1 MKESDIMNKDRR
13 YLTKSRFK
21 LAAECPTKLFYT
33 KKSLYPDSK
42 IDDPFL
48 EALADGGFQVGELAK
63 RYFPDGKEIS
73 SLDYQTSIS
82 ETNEL
87 LKHDKVI
94 IFEPAI
100 QVENYLI
107 RVDILVKNHNHFELI
122 EVKAKSYS
130 SKTSKPFINTKGKID
145 SGWKPYILDVAF
157 QKYVLQTAF
166 PKATISSHLMLV
178 DKDVKC
184 HVDGLNQKFR
194 LYKDEKNRKGISVS
208 SNLSDDDLSVK
219 LLRKVNVDEAVGVTF
234 ERELTE
240 GYPAFTFVENIK
252 SFAHHY
258 QQDIKIAP
266 VIGKKCKNC
275 EFRATTEQ
283 KANGYNDGFKEC
295 WKEQL
300 RWSEQDFN
308 VPTVLDLA
316 NFRRADEL
324 IAEGKIKLSDLT
336 KEDINHVD
344 SKKTVI
350 SPVERQWLQIEHA
363 KGHYEKS
370 EFLVESMMREMDSWT
385 YPLHFIDFETSAN
398 AIPLFKGTRPYE
410 GIAFQFSHHKVYED
424 GKVEHAT
431 QHLDTT
437 PKQFPNFEFIRKLKN
452 ALGKDNGTIFRYS
465 NHENA
470 FLNTILIQLQA
481 SDEPDSD
488 ELCNFIKTITT
499 SSKNSKLS
507 WTGERNMVDQLELVK
522 KYYYNP
528 NTNGSNS
535 IKHVLP
541 AILNESEFLK
551 NEYSQP
557 IYGSE
562 KIKSQNFN
570 NHTWIEIDHDGKVV
584 DPYKKLPELFDDFDS
599 KDVKLLSEQS
609 LKLNNGG
616 LALTAYAR
624 MQFTEMSDYER
635 DKLTKGLFE
644 YCELDTLAMVMI
656 HQAWVDFI
664 KKYKS

>member
-1 MKESDIMNKDRR
+1 MKNSQR

-21 LAAECPTKLFYT
+21 LATECPTKLFYT
-33 KKSLYPDSK
+33 KKSLYPDSN

-63 RYFPDGKEIS
+63 RYFLDGKDITA
-73 SLDYQTSIS
+73 LDYQTSIK
-82 ETNEL
+82 ETDEL
-87 LKHDKVI
+87 LKQDKVI

-100 QVENYLI
+100 QIKDYLI

-166 PKATISSHLMLV
+166 PEATISSYLMLV

-184 HVDGLNQKFR
+184 HVDGLNQKFK
-194 LYKDEKNRKGISVS
+194 LHKDNNNRKGVKVS
-208 SNLSDDDLSVK
+208 SLLTDEDLSVK
-219 LLRKVNVDEAVGVTF
+219 LLRKINIDEAVQVAYDK
-234 ERELTE
+234 ELTE
-240 GYPAFTFVENIK
+240 GYPAYTFVDNIK
-252 SFAHHY
+252 SLAHYY

-266 VIGKKCKNC
+266 VIGKKCKTC
-275 EFRATTEQ
+275 EFKATKEQ
-283 KANGYNDGFKEC
+283 EANGFKNGYKEC

-300 RWSEQDFN
+300 RWSEQDFES
-308 VPTVLDLA
+308 PTVLDLA
-316 NFRRADEL
+316 NFRRSDEL
-324 IAEGKIKLSDLT
+324 IAEGKIKLSDLS
-336 KEDINHVD
+336 KEDIKHVD
-344 SKKTVI
+344 SKLTEI
-350 SPVERQWLQIEHA
+350 SPVERQWLQIEYA
-363 KGHYEKS
+363 NGKKKNS
-370 EFLVESMMREMDSWT
+370 EFIAESMMREMDSWT

-398 AIPLFKGTRPYE
+398 AIPFFKGTRPYE

-431 QHLDTT
+431 QHLNTT
-437 PKQFPNFEFIRKLKN
+437 PKQFPNFEFVRKLKD
-452 ALGKDNGTIFRYS
+452 ALDKDNGTIFRYS

-470 FLNTILIQLQA
+470 FLNTIMKQLRA

-488 ELCNFIKTITT
+488 ELCEFIKTVTT
-499 SSKNSKLS
+499 SSKNSKLN
-507 WTGERNMVDQLELVK
+507 WTGDRNMVDQLELVK

-528 NTNGSNS
+528 STNGSNS

-551 NEYSQP
+551 NEYSKP

-562 KIKSQNFN
+562 TIKSLNLK
-570 NHTWIEIDHDGKVV
+570 NHTWIEIGEDGKVI
-584 DPYKKLPELFDDFDS
+584 DPYKKLPELFYDCDP

-624 MQFTEMSDYER
+624 LQFTEMSDYER
-635 DKLTKGLFE
+635 DKLTKGLYE

-656 HQAWVDFI
+656 HQAWVDMI
-664 KKYKS
+664 KNKF

>member
-1 MKESDIMNKDRR
+1 MKNNHR

-21 LAAECPTKLFYT
+21 LATECPTKLFYT
-33 KKSLYPDSK
+33 KKAQYPDSR

-63 RYFPDGKEIS
+63 RYFSGGKDITA
-73 SLDYQTSIS
+73 LDYQTSIT

-87 LKHDKVI
+87 LKQDKII

-178 DKDVKC
+178 DKDVEC

-194 LYKDEKNRKGISVS
+194 LHKDNNNRKGVKVS
-208 SNLSDDDLSVK
+208 SLLSDKDLSVK
-219 LLRKVNVDEAVGVTF
+219 LLRKINIDEAVQVAYDK
-234 ERELTE
+234 ELTE
-240 GYPAFTFVENIK
+240 GYPAYTFVDNIK
-252 SFAHHY
+252 SFAHYY

-266 VIGKKCKNC
+266 VIGKKCKAC
-275 EFRATTEQ
+275 EFKATKEQ
-283 KANGYNDGFKEC
+283 EANGFKNGYKEC

-300 RWSEQDFN
+300 KWSEPDFES
-308 VPTVLDLA
+308 PTVLDLA
-316 NFRRADEL
+316 NFRRSDEL
-324 IAEGKIKLSDLT
+324 IAEGKIKLSDLS
-336 KEDINHVD
+336 KEDIKHVD
-344 SKKTVI
+344 SKLTEI
-350 SPVERQWLQIEHA
+350 SPVERQWLQIEYA
-363 KGHYEKS
+363 KGKKKNS
-370 EFLVESMMREMDSWT
+370 EFIAESMMREMDSWT

-398 AIPLFKGTRPYE
+398 AIPFFKGTRPYE

-431 QHLDTT
+431 QHLNTT
-437 PKQFPNFEFIRKLKN
+437 PKQFPNFEFVRKLKD

-470 FLNTILIQLQA
+470 FLNTIMKQLRA

-488 ELCNFIKTITT
+488 ELCEFIKTITT
-499 SSKNSKLS
+499 SSKNSKLN
-507 WTGERNMVDQLELVK
+507 WTGDRNMVDQLELVK

-528 NTNGSNS
+528 STNGSNS

-541 AILNESEFLK
+541 AILNESDFLK
-551 NEYSQP
+551 NEYSKP

-562 KIKSQNFN
+562 TIKSLNLK
-570 NHTWIEIDHDGKVV
+570 NHTWIEIGEDGKVI
-584 DPYKKLPELFDDFDS
+584 DPYKKLPELFYDCDP
-599 KDVKLLSEQS
+599 KDVKLLSDQS

-624 MQFTEMSDYER
+624 LQFTEMSDYER
-635 DKLTKGLFE
+635 DKLTKGLYE

-656 HQAWVDFI
+656 HQAWVDMI
-664 KKYKS
+664 KNKL